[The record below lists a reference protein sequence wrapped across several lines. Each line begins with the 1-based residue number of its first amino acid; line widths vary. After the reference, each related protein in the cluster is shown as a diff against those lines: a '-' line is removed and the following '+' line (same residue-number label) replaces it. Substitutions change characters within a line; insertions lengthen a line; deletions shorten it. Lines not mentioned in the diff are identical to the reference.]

1 MNITLN
7 SLTKMHNRIESLV
20 VDEVLTLEECDE
32 LILFLKSIQQ
42 EIESNRDRYENDYE
56 ELINICLLSEYFL
69 MVEISTILEKTQV

>member
-20 VDEVLTLEECDE
+20 VDEVLSLEEYDE

-42 EIESNRDRYENDYE
+42 EIESNRDRYEND
-56 ELINICLLSEYFL
+56 
-69 MVEISTILEKTQV
+69 